1 MDRGNL
7 KFYKIFQIG
16 EREENMEEAKKV
28 NEESNLG
35 HESILE
41 KYDTE
46 SRFRKFDKNSIPG
59 IIVFIVC
66 IGLSLFHLYTAWR
79 GPLVTLMHRAVHT
92 SVVMALIFVLYP
104 FSKKSSKKAPS
115 ILDWLFALG
124 SIALGVYIIVNYK
137 ELVMRAGLPNKTD
150 VLFGVAAILL
160 VLEAA
165 RRITGKEISFLA
177 ILFLLYAY
185 LGPKLPNIIA
195 HRGYTITDIAQYMYL
210 TTEGIFGIAIGVS
223 STYIFLFVLFGAF
236 LQKSGMGQFFN
247 DLSMAIAGS
256 GKGGPA
262 KVAVISSGFLGS
274 INGSAVANVVTTGAF
289 TIPLMKKIGYKK
301 EFAGAVE
308 AAASCGGQILP
319 PVMGAAAFIM
329 AEYLGIKYIKIAVAA
344 IIPALL
350 YYLGV
355 IVIIHLRASKRG
367 LTGMPKEQLPKV
379 WDVLKK
385 RGHLLLPLVALLY
398 LLISGRTPIY
408 AAFFSILFTI
418 GVSAIRKETR
428 MSFRDIIDA
437 LENGARTALGVA
449 MSCAVVGLIIG
460 VATLTG
466 FGLKLAGAILF
477 LGKGNL
483 FITLVLTM
491 IACIVL
497 GMGLP
502 SIPAYIIT
510 ATMAAPALAKMGI
523 PPLVSHMFVFYFGML
538 ANLTPPVALAAFAG
552 AGIAGG
558 KPAQTGFQAVKLA
571 LAGFVVPYIF
581 AYSPE
586 LLLIDVTPI
595 NIVVVIA
602 TAIIGVIALGSAA
615 EGYLFKELNVFI
627 RIVMLISAL
636 MLIFPGWQTDLIG
649 IALFGTIFMTTRIK
663 KDQLVSNP

>member
-1 MDRGNL
+1 MDKKSLINNE
-7 KFYKIFQIG
+7 KKI
-16 EREENMEEAKKV
+16 
-28 NEESNLG
+28 G
-35 HESILE
+35 HEEILE

-46 SRFRKFDKNSIPG
+46 SRFRKFDRNSVSG
-59 IIVFIVC
+59 IIVFILCVA
-66 IGLSLFHLYTAWR
+66 LSLFHLYTAWR
-79 GPLVTLMHRAVHT
+79 GPLVTLVHRAVHT
-92 SVVMALIFVLYP
+92 SVVMALVFILYP
-104 FSKKSSKKAPS
+104 FNKKSPKKKAS
-115 ILDWLFALG
+115 ILDWSFALL
-124 SIALGVYIIVNYK
+124 SITLGGYIVLNYNQ
-137 ELVMRAGLPNKTD
+137 LVMRAGMPNNMD
-150 VLFGVAAILL
+150 IVFGFMAILL
-160 VLEAA
+160 VLEGA
-165 RRITGKEISFLA
+165 RRITGKEITCLA
-177 ILFLLYAY
+177 IIFLLYA
-185 LGPKLPNIIA
+185 LFGRSLPGIIA
-195 HRGYTITDIAQYMYL
+195 HRGYGLRDIAEYMYL
-210 TTEGIFGIAIGVS
+210 TTEGIYGIAIGVS

-262 KVAVISSGFLGS
+262 KVAVVSSGFLGS

-289 TIPLMKKIGYKK
+289 TIPLMKKIGYDK

-329 AEYLGIKYIKIAVAA
+329 AEYLGVEYIKIAISA

-355 IVIIHLRASKRG
+355 IVIIHLRASKKG
-367 LTGMPKEQLPKV
+367 LTGMPKEELPKV
-379 WDVLKK
+379 SEVLKQ
-385 RGHLLLPLVALLY
+385 RGHLLLPLLGLLY
-398 LLISGRTPIY
+398 FLISGKTPIY
-408 AAFFSILFTI
+408 SAFWSILLSI
-418 GVSAIRKETR
+418 IVSFFRKETR
-428 MSFRDIIDA
+428 MSFKDIIEA
-437 LENGARTALGVA
+437 LESGARTALGVA

-483 FITLVLTM
+483 LITLILTM

-523 PPLVSHMFVFYFGML
+523 PHLVSHMFVFYFGML

-558 KPAQTGFQAVKLA
+558 KPAKTGFQAVKLA

-581 AYSPE
+581 VYSPA
-586 LLLIDVTPI
+586 LLLIDTTPF
-595 NIVVVIA
+595 NTVIVII
-602 TAIIGVIALGSAA
+602 TAVIGVLALGAA
-615 EGYLFKELNVFI
+615 VEGYLNKCLNLVS
-627 RIVMLISAL
+627 RLLMLCSAL
-636 MLIFPGWQTDLIG
+636 LLIKPGVYSDVIG
-649 IALFGTIFMTTRIK
+649 IAIFILIFISGKVLNKRV
-663 KDQLVSNP
+663 LGSG

>member
-1 MDRGNL
+1 MDDKKSVGEAA
-7 KFYKIFQIG
+7 KI
-16 EREENMEEAKKV
+16 
-28 NEESNLG
+28 G
-35 HESILE
+35 HEQVLE

-59 IIVFIVC
+59 MIVFIACV
-66 IGLSLFHLYTAWR
+66 GLSLFHLYTAWS

-92 SVVMALIFVLYP
+92 SVVMALVFILYP
-104 FSKKSSKKAPS
+104 FGKRSSKKKPS
-115 ILDWLFALG
+115 ILDWFFALL
-124 SIALGVYIIVNYK
+124 SLSLGGYIVLNYK
-137 ELVMRAGLPNKTD
+137 ALVMRAGMPSNVD
-150 VLFGVAAILL
+150 IVFAFMAILL

-165 RRITGKEISFLA
+165 RRITGKEIALLA
-177 ILFLLYAY
+177 VLFILYA
-185 LGPKLPNIIA
+185 LFGRNLPNIIA
-195 HRGYTITDIAQYMYL
+195 HRGYGLRDIAEYMYL

-262 KVAVISSGFLGS
+262 KVAVVSSGFLGS

-289 TIPLMKKIGYKK
+289 TIPLMKKIGYDK

-329 AEYLGIKYIKIAVAA
+329 AEYLGIEYIKIAVSA

-355 IVIIHLRASKRG
+355 IVIIHLRASRKG
-367 LTGMPKEQLPKV
+367 LTGMPKDQLPKV
-379 WDVLKK
+379 VDVLKQ
-385 RGHLLLPLVALLY
+385 RGHLLLPLVGLLY
-398 LLISGRTPIY
+398 FLISGRTPIY
-408 AAFFSILFTI
+408 AAFWSILLTI
-418 GVSAIRKETR
+418 GVSFLRKETR
-428 MSFRDIIDA
+428 MSFKDIIDA
-437 LENGARTALGVA
+437 LESGTRTALGVA

-483 FITLVLTM
+483 FMTLILTM

-523 PPLVSHMFVFYFGML
+523 PHLVSHMFVFYFGML

-581 AYSPE
+581 VFSPS
-586 LLLIDVTPI
+586 LLLINTTLFETV
-595 NIVVVIA
+595 IVVI
-602 TAIIGVIALGSAA
+602 TAVIGVVALGASV
-615 EGYLFKELNVFI
+615 EGYLNKKLNI
-627 RIVMLISAL
+627 IYRIIMLASAL
-636 MLIFPGWQTDLIG
+636 LLIKPGIFSDVIG
-649 IALFGTIFMTTRIK
+649 IAIFL
-663 KDQLVSNP
+663 LVFISGKISNGKVLSNA

>member
-1 MDRGNL
+1 
-7 KFYKIFQIG
+7 
-16 EREENMEEAKKV
+16 MEESKIINNDAAI
-28 NEESNLG
+28 G
-35 HESILE
+35 HEEILE

-46 SRFRKFDKNSIPG
+46 ARFRKFDKDSLPR
-59 IIVFIVC
+59 IIVFIAC

-79 GPLVTLMHRAVHT
+79 GPLVTLMHRGVHT
-92 SVVMALIFVLYP
+92 SIVMALVFILYP
-104 FSKKSSKKAPS
+104 FGKKSSRRKPS
-115 ILDWLFALG
+115 ILDWGFAVLSLSLG
-124 SIALGVYIIVNYK
+124 GYIIINYDK
-137 ELVMRAGLPNKTD
+137 LVMRAGMPNNVD
-150 VLFGVAAILL
+150 IVFGFMAILL

-165 RRITGKEISFLA
+165 RRITGKEIA
-177 ILFLLYAY
+177 ILAVVFLLYAY
-185 LGPKLPNIIA
+185 FGSSLPNIIA
-195 HRGYTITDIAQYMYL
+195 HRGYSLKDIAEYMYL

-236 LQKSGMGQFFN
+236 LQKTGMGQFFN

-289 TIPLMKKIGYKK
+289 TIPLMKKIGYNK

-329 AEYLGIKYIKIAVAA
+329 AEYLGIKYINIAISA

-355 IVIIHLRASKRG
+355 IVIIHLRASKKG
-367 LTGMPKEQLPKV
+367 LVGMPKEELPRV
-379 WDVLKK
+379 SAVLKQ
-385 RGHLLLPLVALLY
+385 RGHLLLPLIGLLY
-398 LLISGRTPIY
+398 FLISGRTPIY
-408 AAFFSILFTI
+408 AAFWSIILAI
-418 GVSAIRKETR
+418 VVSALKKETR

-437 LENGARTALGVA
+437 LESGARTALGVA

-483 FITLVLTM
+483 LITLILTM

-510 ATMAAPALAKMGI
+510 ATMAAPALAKMGV

-581 AYSPE
+581 VYSPS
-586 LLLIDVTPI
+586 LLLINTTPMDTI
-595 NIVVVIA
+595 LVVI
-602 TAIIGVIALGSAA
+602 TAVIGVIALGASV
-615 EGYLFKELNVFI
+615 EGYLNRSLNIIF
-627 RIVMLISAL
+627 RFLMLASAL
-636 MLIFPGWQTDLIG
+636 LLIKPGIYSDSIGIIIFILIFISGKISS
-649 IALFGTIFMTTRIK
+649 K
-663 KDQLVSNP
+663 KVLRNA

>member
-1 MDRGNL
+1 MDKKSSISNE
-7 KFYKIFQIG
+7 KKI
-16 EREENMEEAKKV
+16 
-28 NEESNLG
+28 G
-35 HESILE
+35 HEEILE

-46 SRFRKFDKNSIPG
+46 SRFRKFDRNSVSG
-59 IIVFIVC
+59 IIVFILCVA
-66 IGLSLFHLYTAWR
+66 LSLFHLYTAWR
-79 GPLVTLMHRAVHT
+79 GPLVTLVHRAVHT
-92 SVVMALIFVLYP
+92 SVVMALVFILYP
-104 FSKKSSKKAPS
+104 FNKKSPKKKAS
-115 ILDWLFALG
+115 ILDWSFALL
-124 SIALGVYIIVNYK
+124 SITLGGYIVLNYNQ
-137 ELVMRAGLPNKTD
+137 LVMRAGMPNNMD
-150 VLFGVAAILL
+150 IVFGFMAILL
-160 VLEAA
+160 VLEGA
-165 RRITGKEISFLA
+165 RRITGKEITCLA
-177 ILFLLYAY
+177 IIFLLYA
-185 LGPKLPNIIA
+185 LFGRSLPGIIA
-195 HRGYTITDIAQYMYL
+195 HRGYGLRDIAEYMYL
-210 TTEGIFGIAIGVS
+210 TTEGIYGIAIGVS

-262 KVAVISSGFLGS
+262 KVAVVSSGFLGS

-289 TIPLMKKIGYKK
+289 TIPLMKKIGYDK

-329 AEYLGIKYIKIAVAA
+329 AEYLGVEYIKIAISA

-355 IVIIHLRASKRG
+355 IVIIHLRASKKG
-367 LTGMPKEQLPKV
+367 LTGMPKEELPKV
-379 WDVLKK
+379 SEVLKQ
-385 RGHLLLPLVALLY
+385 RGHLLLPLLGLLY
-398 LLISGRTPIY
+398 FLISGKTPIY
-408 AAFFSILFTI
+408 SALWSILLSI
-418 GVSAIRKETR
+418 VVSFFRKETR
-428 MSFRDIIDA
+428 MSFKDIIEA
-437 LENGARTALGVA
+437 LESGARTALGVA

-483 FITLVLTM
+483 LITLILTM

-523 PPLVSHMFVFYFGML
+523 PHLVSHMFVFYFGML

-558 KPAQTGFQAVKLA
+558 KPAKTGFQAVKLA

-581 AYSPE
+581 VYSPA
-586 LLLIDVTPI
+586 LLLIDTTPL
-595 NIVVVIA
+595 NTVIVVI
-602 TAIIGVIALGSAA
+602 TAVIGVFALGAA
-615 EGYLFKELNVFI
+615 VEGYLNKCLNLVS
-627 RIVMLISAL
+627 RLLMLCSAL
-636 MLIFPGWQTDLIG
+636 LLIKPGVYSDVIG
-649 IALFGTIFMTTRIK
+649 IAIFILIFISGKVLNKRV
-663 KDQLVSNP
+663 LGSG